1 MAKKIRRSERF
12 EIRVKPDF
20 KRQLETILIGSD
32 LSSADYIIEL
42 IDSLTEARKKSI
54 VNGVQFEA
62 WHNTIIGKIEKL
74 NFYRMIYTLKHTVK
88 ATIEGHPDE
97 VTMDITF
104 DKFYSAWY
112 NFCKLCESVNLPF
125 DDVPKWDMLAE
136 DQSQKVTLTSNKKET
151 ICN

>member
-62 WHNTIIGKIEKL
+62 WHNTIIGKIEGL
-74 NFYRMIYTLKHTVK
+74 F
-88 ATIEGHPDE
+88 
-97 VTMDITF
+97 
-104 DKFYSAWY
+104 
-112 NFCKLCESVNLPF
+112 
-125 DDVPKWDMLAE
+125 
-136 DQSQKVTLTSNKKET
+136 
-151 ICN
+151 